1 VANVCDWRLAPEDIE
16 RIRILVVTLAIT
28 IVLSIL
34 LKGAIDLIRPCAS
47 IEGVDCPPGY
57 AYPSLHTSTAFS
69 FVFALIGHPLL
80 PVAYTLAVLTGWSR
94 ILLHAHTWYDIAGG
108 IAVGGFG
115 YNFATSLLRRSG
127 RGSGG
132 DREYARQAV
141 HATLGLVLAAALWR
155 FGIEPLLIPLLLIVL
170 AGTLIIHAKVIGIR
184 VPIIDQ
190 LLAWYERDGVLPGE
204 GSFYFGIGVL
214 FTVGLLRHSA
224 AAATAV
230 VLILSLGDALATS
243 IGRRFGRRR
252 LPWNR
257 DKSLE
262 GSVGFALGGL
272 TALLILPS
280 PVTIVVIL
288 LATFLESLPLR
299 LDDNCTIPIVSS
311 ILFYFL
317 I

>member
-1 VANVCDWRLAPEDIE
+1 MCAWRLAPEDRE
-16 RIRILVVTLAIT
+16 RIRVLVLTLAIT
-28 IVLSIL
+28 IAISVL
-34 LKGAIDLIRPCAS
+34 LKSAIDLIRPCAI

-69 FVFALIGHPLL
+69 FVFPLIGHPLL
-80 PVAYTLAVLTGWSR
+80 PVVYALAALTGWSR

-108 IAVGGFG
+108 IAVAGFG
-115 YNFATSLLRRSG
+115 YNIATSLLHCRG
-127 RGSGG
+127 RNSNGG
-132 DREYARQAV
+132 REYARQAV
-141 HATLGLVLAAALWR
+141 HATLGLVLAAALWQ
-155 FGIEPLLIPLLLIVL
+155 FGIEPLLFPLLLIVL
-170 AGTLIIHAKVIGIR
+170 VGTLIIHAKVIGIR

-230 VLILSLGDALATS
+230 ILVLSLGDALAT
-243 IGRRFGRRR
+243 IVGTRFGRHR
-252 LPWNR
+252 LAWNR

-262 GSVGFALGGL
+262 GSIGFAIGGL
-272 TALLILPS
+272 PALLVCPA
-280 PVTIVVIL
+280 PVTLVVIFV
-288 LATFLESLPLR
+288 ATALESLPLQ
-299 LDDNCTIPIVSS
+299 LDDNGTIPIVSS